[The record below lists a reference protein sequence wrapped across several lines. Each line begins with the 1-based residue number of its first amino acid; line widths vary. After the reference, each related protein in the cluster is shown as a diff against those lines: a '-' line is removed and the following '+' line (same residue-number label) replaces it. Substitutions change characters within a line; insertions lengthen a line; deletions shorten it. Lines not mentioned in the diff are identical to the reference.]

1 LIPPADAASL
11 ADRIGYILGDTART
25 ERMRGRARD
34 YVAARY
40 SIENTATRYQNL
52 FEEVMAA

>member
-1 LIPPADAASL
+1 
-11 ADRIGYILGDTART
+11 
-25 ERMRGRARD
+25 MRGRARD